1 MNGPEIDL
9 LAGIIVLVEVNFSSD
24 DIYVDTS
31 KLGGRQPS
39 ASFLAWHGNLTGSEG
54 GYVFWLL
61 NLFAK

>member
-31 KLGGRQPS
+31 KLGGNPLLL
-39 ASFLAWHGNLTGSEG
+39 FGVAWESNWLGRRLC
-54 GYVFWLL
+54 FWLL